1 MKTFLSGEALV
12 AAYWR
17 KLARSIDNP
26 RIGKRAK
33 LFPAARR
40 PRVRQS
46 FADSQ
51 NANRPNS

>member
-33 LFPAARR
+33 LSPSARR
-40 PRVRQS
+40 PENGKTLPLRNV
-46 FADSQ
+46 F
-51 NANRPNS
+51 NRPNS